1 MPLPALPRPPRP
13 TLRPLPGPGG
23 RPRPA
28 GRLPG
33 SDPTRTPGRPAEPGA
48 EPGAPREPRPA
59 GRTPRAPGRS
69 PRALLPAA
77 GPGGRGAKG
86 RGPPG
91 ARRPQDHKG
100 SVRRNVPTTTNLGVS
115 LQRGHLE
122 SNQYSRPPAPL
133 PPAVSSPCPTLSSK
147 NTAEAEEFPTKPT
160 ATVSHWGRRRQEFWV
175 RVPPSCPAER
185 REDL

>member
-77 GPGGRGAKG
+77 GPGGRGARGGPGLPGDGGDGGGGQTCRRQPSVSTEEARPRAG
-86 RGPPG
+86 RGWRDRGSEKEGSRGEPCPS
-91 ARRPQDHKG
+91 RPSSFQRLRVG
-100 SVRRNVPTTTNLGVS
+100 VRRAQRSALDFSGPEPHKSVPTV
-115 LQRGHLE
+115 
-122 SNQYSRPPAPL
+122 PPRK
-133 PPAVSSPCPTLSSK
+133 VSSILTGL
-147 NTAEAEEFPTKPT
+147 
-160 ATVSHWGRRRQEFWV
+160 
-175 RVPPSCPAER
+175 
-185 REDL
+185 